1 MESLRDRVITWAH
14 SGGDLA
20 AGVSLFL
27 SFNGNVLYAK
37 NIEAKGKERGVLT
50 LVSELSRKIKM
61 TERELMG
68 IITNSIITNST
79 NLGELHVE
87 VTGDSPVTLP
97 GVASENLAMTKRVR
111 LRDEFPFL
119 GRADCPEILSVLVNK
134 MLTAHDTYRKNRE
147 KLFDIDFN
155 NLDECYT
162 SGRAVLDPYIQNR
175 DIWAELNYY
184 KIHGKLLGG
193 MPEFAEINLLKKFDE
208 MTTVKLSIE
217 LRSNVPRRMTYCRNQ
232 LDKKNADKGVIRLRM
247 ADLEQE
253 KEMIRKVL
261 ITRGE
266 IR

>member
-1 MESLRDRVITWAH
+1 MESLKDRVITWAH

-50 LVSELSRKIKM
+50 LVSEFARKIKM

-68 IITNSIITNST
+68 LIKNSEITNST
-79 NLGELHVE
+79 NLSGLYEG
-87 VTGDSPVTLP
+87 VT
-97 GVASENLAMTKRVR
+97 VAVPITPPAPKEDLKRVR
-111 LRDEFPFL
+111 LRDEFPFM

-134 MLTAHDTYRKNRE
+134 MLTAYDTYRKNRE
-147 KLFDIDFN
+147 KLFDVDFN

-162 SGRAVLDPYIQNR
+162 AGRAVLDPYIQNR

-193 MPEFAEINLLKKFDE
+193 MHEFAEINLLKKFDE

-232 LDKKNADKGVIRLRM
+232 MEKKNADKGVIRLRM

-266 IR
+266 VG